1 MLHSFVNIV
10 NCCREQNSC
19 TIWRALKSVIEGRNV
34 ASYCNFLKS
43 FVESNSVAHYGKSLK
58 SF

>member
-43 FVESNSVAHYGKSLK
+43 FVESNSVAHYGK
-58 SF
+58 